1 MKTSKYVKVISF
13 VLLLVSVSSFGQ
25 KAQNEPPLPDGRR
38 LKQIV
43 SEKFSSGNV
52 YIGGTT
58 GWKKRSRGAG
68 QILDREFSY
77 TTPENDFKQ
86 WAIHPQ
92 PNVWKWKDADAWVE
106 HCEKNGQILRLH
118 GPIGPQCSNWA
129 KQDHRTAKELR
140 KHLVEFMIALC
151 QRYDRYDHVK
161 WMDVV
166 NETVLANGKWHQ
178 PKKGTE
184 KWENPW
190 FLIGSDTDH
199 PLNPPLYIELAFEL
213 ANQYAPNT
221 ELIINQHGSMQ
232 KPMWDKIKRL
242 VLYLRK
248 KGLRVDGIGWQAH
261 VNVGW
266 EKKDDNMNRL
276 SQLIDWAHQN
286 ELSFHITENNV
297 WLPEKKNYQAQAK
310 TFSTILRLL
319 LKKRDSGVVT
329 WNVWNL
335 SDADA
340 WKKKE
345 KLEGCLFDRQ
355 YRAKPAY
362 YALQK
367 LLENPP
373 TTMMDA
379 PAP

>member
-1 MKTSKYVKVISF
+1 
-13 VLLLVSVSSFGQ
+13 
-25 KAQNEPPLPDGRR
+25 
-38 LKQIV
+38 
-43 SEKFSSGNV
+43 
-52 YIGGTT
+52 
-58 GWKKRSRGAG
+58 
-68 QILDREFSY
+68 
-77 TTPENDFKQ
+77 
-86 WAIHPQ
+86 
-92 PNVWKWKDADAWVE
+92 
-106 HCEKNGQILRLH
+106 
-118 GPIGPQCSNWA
+118 
-129 KQDHRTAKELR
+129 
-140 KHLVEFMIALC
+140 
-151 QRYDRYDHVK
+151 
-161 WMDVV
+161 
-166 NETVLANGKWHQ
+166 
-178 PKKGTE
+178 
-184 KWENPW
+184 
-190 FLIGSDTDH
+190 
-199 PLNPPLYIELAFEL
+199 
-213 ANQYAPNT
+213 
-221 ELIINQHGSMQ
+221 MQ

-310 TFSTILRLL
+310 TFSTILQLL
-319 LKKRDSGVVT
+319 LKKRGSGVVT

-379 PAP
+379 P

>member
-1 MKTSKYVKVISF
+1 
-13 VLLLVSVSSFGQ
+13 
-25 KAQNEPPLPDGRR
+25 
-38 LKQIV
+38 
-43 SEKFSSGNV
+43 
-52 YIGGTT
+52 
-58 GWKKRSRGAG
+58 
-68 QILDREFSY
+68 
-77 TTPENDFKQ
+77 
-86 WAIHPQ
+86 
-92 PNVWKWKDADAWVE
+92 
-106 HCEKNGQILRLH
+106 
-118 GPIGPQCSNWA
+118 
-129 KQDHRTAKELR
+129 
-140 KHLVEFMIALC
+140 
-151 QRYDRYDHVK
+151 
-161 WMDVV
+161 
-166 NETVLANGKWHQ
+166 
-178 PKKGTE
+178 
-184 KWENPW
+184 
-190 FLIGSDTDH
+190 
-199 PLNPPLYIELAFEL
+199 
-213 ANQYAPNT
+213 
-221 ELIINQHGSMQ
+221 MQ

-286 ELSFHITENNV
+286 QLSFHITENNV

-379 PAP
+379 P